1 MKSETIMTNT
11 TTLTV
16 RSAALAGATFV
27 ALTLLP
33 TIVTA
38 QAPRPDFPGAKQG
51 DSQQPNAEQTPR
63 PDFPGAKQGEVDAG
77 KSPRPDFPGPKQS
90 DSQPQK

>member
-1 MKSETIMTNT
+1 MSNKTPLIAP
-11 TTLTV
+11 TLIV

-51 DSQQPNAEQTPR
+51 DSQQNSAAQSPR
-63 PDFPGAKQGEVDAG
+63 PDFPGAKQSDVDAG
-77 KSPRPDFPGPKQS
+77 KTPRPDFPGPKQS
-90 DSQPQK
+90 DSQQQK